1 VQQLAAAASVIGLS
15 ALVYR
20 SGLKRRQNAAA
31 KMTTGGSDT
40 REESKKPR
48 KVGREDVKYIRSLIT
63 AHEDFPKK
71 GIVFR
76 DVFPVFRDA
85 RGSQLLYTRL
95 AMHIQSTYGQVDAI
109 VGLDSRG
116 FLFGPVLASRL
127 CCGFVPIRKK
137 GKLPGKCLTT
147 AFKKE
152 YGDDSFEIQADSLRA
167 GQRVVIVDDLLA
179 TGGTMAAAVNLVQQL
194 SGNVLEC
201 LVIIELADLNG
212 RKKLS
217 VPVYSM
223 LTY

>member
-1 VQQLAAAASVIGLS
+1 VC
-15 ALVYR
+15 R
-20 SGLKRRQNAAA
+20 NGLKRKQGGQAR
-31 KMTTGGSDT
+31 TTSGSDT
-40 REESKKPR
+40 KDESKTRK
-48 KVGREDVKYIRSLIT
+48 KVGREDVRYIRSLIT
-63 AHEDFPKK
+63 AHQDFPKK

-95 AMHIQSTYGQVDAI
+95 AMHIQSTYGDQVDAI

-137 GKLPGKCLTT
+137 GKLPGKCVST

-152 YGDDSFEIQADSLRA
+152 YGDDSFEIQADSLKS

-179 TGGTMAAAVNLVQQL
+179 TGGTMAAAVDLVQQL
-194 SGNVLEC
+194 RGNVLEC
-201 LVIIELADLNG
+201 LVIIELAELNG
-212 RKKLS
+212 RKKLN

-223 LTY
+223 LTF